1 MAQNGILT
9 PIATLVVNELWEPI
23 KKHIGYCLKPKT
35 NVKNLAKA
43 ADELRNSIHTIEET
57 IQLGEREGK
66 RPKVQVTKWTESAQS
81 IEAEACSIS
90 NKYQARTIH
99 IFRCS
104 WSCWSN
110 YKISKSAAKVKA
122 DIEDINKRSL
132 QKDDILSLLPPVGL
146 ELPLPANI
154 VGQEHYRNKVFGCI
168 EEGPTDIIGICGMGG
183 SGKTTL
189 LKQINN
195 YYSSERP
202 VFDHVMFIEVGK
214 QLNLMAVQQSIASGL
229 GLLLTNDGDATH
241 RARAIFNFLK
251 EKKFLLLIDDLWEM
265 LDLVKVGIPHGSK
278 KCCLQN
284 SQTVVITTR
293 SLDVCGRMQIFE
305 NVIQLKCLNSDHSW
319 QLFKEVVGERKTEDA
334 RIRGCAKK
342 IAAKCGGL
350 PLAIKIT
357 GQAMASKVASEEW
370 EYSLMLVEDSVFHE
384 VSGSDNELFP
394 ILKISY
400 DSLQSDVIR
409 MCFLLFAGT
418 TAQHPDDDWDSI
430 GLIHIWMGHG
440 LLGEDDDIERTYLI
454 GYSIIEILKRSFLL
468 ESSGRGEKRVKMHH
482 VVQDLAL
489 WIVATKQNGMRKEK
503 WLVDQ
508 REHTQPDVWSTA
520 DRIFLYGDDIKT
532 IPSSCSCPD
541 LLTLMIANSEH
552 ISEFPAGFFSAMK
565 SLNYLD
571 LSGIQIQEIP
581 SEIGALTS
589 LQFLTLSRTP
599 IQSLPEELGQ
609 LEDLRYLQ
617 LQSTFRLRN
626 IPNGL
631 LARLKMLRRLDLYRC
646 HDLTIDYSARYIEE
660 LKSLT
665 RLRDISFT
673 VQDSDSMWK
682 ICNLPRAFVSGL
694 CIRALE
700 GLQSLQISPLLL
712 ASSKARYMKALSLEH
727 INLLEDIV
735 IGQTDIDP
743 GWCLPRLETL
753 LLYSLVALQRVEFKG
768 IEPNTCLSGL
778 RRISISHCHKL
789 ISITWIT
796 WLPCLES
803 VYLGDCDS
811 IVELVGKDEE
821 AVLSATRSFPRLKS
835 MALPN
840 LKNLHS
846 ICDGRITFPS
856 LMRLLVYG
864 CPMLMKLPQNLVGA
878 ESSPLI
884 FGERKWWESLEWEDA
899 SSQSSLLP
907 FFREVPAGFRGS
919 QPEVFRALRA

>member
-1 MAQNGILT
+1 MAQNGILA
-9 PIATLVVNELWEPI
+9 PVLTLLVNELWKPI
-23 KKHIGYCLKPKT
+23 KKHVGYCLKPET
-35 NVKNLAKA
+35 NVSNLTKA
-43 ADELRNSIHTIEET
+43 VDELRNSIYTIEET

-66 RPKVQVTKWTESAQS
+66 RPKVQVTKWTESARS
-81 IEAEACSIS
+81 IEAEACNIS
-90 NKYQARTIH
+90 NKYEARTIH
-99 IFRCS
+99 IFGCS

-110 YKISKSAAKVKA
+110 YKISKSAAKVTG

-229 GLLLTNDGDATH
+229 GLLLINDGDATH

-251 EKKFLLLIDDLWEM
+251 ERKFLLLIDDLWDM

-278 KCCLQN
+278 CCLPN
-284 SQTVVITTR
+284 SQIVLITTR
-293 SLDVCGRMQIFE
+293 SLDVCGRMHISE
-305 NVIQLKCLNSDHSW
+305 NVIQLKCLGSDHSW
-319 QLFKEVVGERKTEDA
+319 HLFKEIVGGRKMEDA
-334 RIRGCAKK
+334 QIRGCAEK

-357 GQAMASKVASEEW
+357 GQAMASKVASEER
-370 EYSLMLVEDSVFHE
+370 EYNLMLVEDSVFHE

-409 MCFLLFAGT
+409 MCFLLFAGI
-418 TAQHPDDDWDSI
+418 AAKDPDDDWETVS
-430 GLIHIWMGHG
+430 LVHCWMGHG
-440 LLGEDDDIERTYLI
+440 LLGEDDDIERTYLR
-454 GYSIIEILKRSFLL
+454 GYSIVEILKRSFLIG
-468 ESSGRGEKRVKMHH
+468 SSDCGEKHVKMHH

-489 WIVATKQNGMRKEK
+489 WIVATKQTGAHKEK

-508 REHTQPDVWSTA
+508 REHTRADVWSTA
-520 DRIFLYGDDIKT
+520 DRIFLCGGDIKA
-532 IPSSCSCPD
+532 IPSSCSCAH
-541 LLTLMIANSEH
+541 LLTLILTNNEH

-565 SLNYLD
+565 SLIYLD

-589 LQFLTLSRTP
+589 LQLLDLSRTP
-599 IQSLPEELGQ
+599 IHSLPVELGL
-609 LEDLRYLQ
+609 LEDLRYLY
-617 LQSTFRLRN
+617 LDCALGVRN
-626 IPNGL
+626 IPDGL
-631 LARLKMLRRLDLYRC
+631 LSRLKMLRLLTLNRC
-646 HDLTIDYSARYIEE
+646 HNLRINCSAGYIKE

-665 RLRDISFT
+665 MLRDISFT

-682 ICNLPRAFVSGL
+682 IYNLPRAFVSGL
-694 CIRALE
+694 CITALE

-727 INLLEDIV
+727 INLLEEIV

-753 LLYSLVALQRVEFKG
+753 LLYSLLALQRVEFKG

-778 RRISISHCHKL
+778 RSISISDCGNL
-789 ISITWIT
+789 TSITWIT

-803 VYLGDCDS
+803 VYLGNCDS
-811 IVELVGKDEE
+811 IVELVANNEE
-821 AVLSATRSFPRLKS
+821 GVLSATSSFPRLKS

-856 LMRLLVYG
+856 LMRLLIYG
-864 CPMLMKLPQNLVGA
+864 CPMLMKLPQNLVGV

-884 FGERKWWESLEWEDA
+884 LGERKWWENLEWEDA